1 MSYENPRTAIDTQS
15 AQHLANLQ
23 NTLSSNLKVMGDRY
37 RADQLAKNKKL
48 NERAKENALMAK
60 EAQKTEDNITDNL
73 NKTTA
78 RLGLDQQVALNTVV
92 SKTSELIDANNSGNL
107 SPEQVA
113 ENKRK
118 ISAYSVG
125 RVLGLSVGFLLI
137 VQLTQTVQ
145 TPCSF
150 SNCRSP

>member
-60 EAQKTEDNITDNL
+60 EAQEAEDNITDNL

-78 RLGLDQQVALNTVV
+78 RLGLDQQAALNTVI
-92 SKTSELIDANNSGNL
+92 SKTSELMDAVNSGN
-107 SPEQVA
+107 
-113 ENKRK
+113 
-118 ISAYSVG
+118 
-125 RVLGLSVGFLLI
+125 
-137 VQLTQTVQ
+137 
-145 TPCSF
+145 
-150 SNCRSP
+150 

>member
-60 EAQKTEDNITDNL
+60 EAQKAEDNITDNV

-78 RLGLDQQVALNTVV
+78 RLGLNQQPALNVVIGTV
-92 SKTSELIDANNSGNL
+92 SELINANNSGKL
-107 SPEQVA
+107 SPEEIA
-113 ENKRK
+113 AMMIAK
-118 ISAYSVG
+118 S
-125 RVLGLSVGFLLI
+125 
-137 VQLTQTVQ
+137 T
-145 TPCSF
+145 
-150 SNCRSP
+150 